1 MNIIVNK
8 DILVNAVSNVL
19 RAVSTKSTIPALEG
33 ILLKAQNDTLN
44 LIGYDLELG
53 IQTQIP
59 ANIQKEGEIVIS
71 AKIFFD
77 MIRRISNDEIS
88 IKCDEKGLIQIRGGV
103 TEYTILG
110 TPATEYPEL
119 PQITE
124 STDIEINQIT
134 LRSQIEQVLFAI
146 ATTDSK
152 PVHTGAL
159 FDIKDNSLTLVSVDG
174 YRLAM
179 RKEPIETAENLS
191 FIVPGKTLSEVS
203 KLLNDQEKNV
213 IIKLTKKHILFS
225 VDNYVVVSRLLEG
238 DFLDYN
244 SAIPKETT
252 TTVIVSTKEFI
263 DSIERTSLL
272 ISDRLRSPL
281 KIDFLENMIKL
292 SCNTNLG
299 KAYDEFSCE
308 IDGSS
313 VEMGFNNKYIL
324 DALRACDCDKVM
336 LKINGA
342 LSPMK
347 VVPTE
352 GESFLFLVLPVRLKA
367 E

>member
-313 VEMGFNNKYIL
+313 VE
-324 DALRACDCDKVM
+324 
-336 LKINGA
+336 
-342 LSPMK
+342 
-347 VVPTE
+347 
-352 GESFLFLVLPVRLKA
+352 
-367 E
+367 